1 MNLAEAVLALQ
12 PYMQGPH
19 DDPLAT
25 LLESA
30 AGGNARAFE
39 AFYSA
44 TVAKAMSLA
53 RRIAGDAW
61 AEDVLADAY
70 FQAWREAD
78 RFDAARGNATAWLLT
93 ITRSR
98 ALDRVRQ
105 ETLRHAGVGTGGDEG
120 PACEGPTPP
129 DLLASLEARSRLH
142 ALMAELSPNERWV
155 LGLAYFRD
163 LTQTEIAQATGM
175 PLGTVKS
182 LILRAQHKL
191 RDAFAIPLKS

>member
-1 MNLAEAVLALQ
+1 MNVAEAVLALR
-12 PYMQGPH
+12 PYMESVR
-19 DDPLAT
+19 DDPLAS
-25 LLESA
+25 LLKSA
-30 AGGNARAFE
+30 ANGNARAFE

-44 TVAKAMSLA
+44 TVARAMSLA

-61 AEDVLADAY
+61 AEDVLAEAY
-70 FQAWREAD
+70 FQAWREAE
-78 RFDAARGNATAWLLT
+78 RFDAARGNAIAWLLT

-105 ETLRHAGVGTGGDEG
+105 ESLRHAGSGCAGDEG
-120 PACEGPTPP
+120 PACDDPAPP
-129 DLLASLEARSRLH
+129 DLLESLEARSRLH
-142 ALMAELSPNERWV
+142 DLMAGLSPNERWV

-163 LTQTEIAQATGM
+163 LTQTEVAQATGM

-191 RDAFAIPLKS
+191 RDAFEIPLKS